1 MERREGG
8 GQVEGVPGAA
18 VMGVGGGLMN
28 ETRHLLSLEDWMM
41 DR

>member
-18 VMGVGGGLMN
+18 VMGVGWGVN
-28 ETRHLLSLEDWMM
+28 ERDETPIILEDWMM